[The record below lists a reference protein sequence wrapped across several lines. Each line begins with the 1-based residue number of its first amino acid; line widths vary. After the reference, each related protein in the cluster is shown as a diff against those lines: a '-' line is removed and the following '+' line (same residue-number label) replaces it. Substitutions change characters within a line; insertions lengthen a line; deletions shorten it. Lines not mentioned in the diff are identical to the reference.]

1 MKRYGMPYMG
11 SKNLIAEW
19 VVSQLRVADNLYDMF
34 AGGCA
39 ITHRAMMTK
48 KYKHYHINDVD
59 GGITQLFL
67 DAIAG
72 KFANETRWIDRETF
86 FERMDVE
93 PYIKCCWSFGS
104 DGRTYMYGRD
114 IEDYKKALHYAVVFG
129 DYEPMLQGYGID
141 LSEIGRIKDVRR
153 RRIAAGK
160 VISISD
166 KDKVRSECSLNHL
179 ENLER
184 LQGLQELIAL
194 QQYCNGDAITRYN
207 ASYEDIEIKPNSM
220 IYCDPPYYNTEGYNN
235 MTFDH
240 ERFYEWCERQ
250 IEPIMIS
257 EYWMPEDR
265 FVSIASRTKQCTLSA
280 TTNSK
285 VIENLYVPRHQ
296 LGMHTRQLSL
306 F

>member
-1 MKRYGMPYMG
+1 MG

-19 VVSQLRVADNLYDMF
+19 VVSHLCAADNFYDMF

-39 ITHRAMMTK
+39 ITHRAIMTR
-48 KYKHYHINDVD
+48 KYKHYYINDLD

-67 DAIAG
+67 DAMAG
-72 KFANETRWIDRETF
+72 RYADETRWISRDMF
-86 FERMDVE
+86 FDLIDKE
-93 PYIKCCWSFGS
+93 PCVKCCWSFGNN
-104 DGRTYMYGRD
+104 GKAYMYGRD
-114 IEDYKKALHYAVVFG
+114 IEEYRRALHYAVVHG

-141 LSEIGRIKDVRR
+141 LREICKIKDVRLR
-153 RRIAAGK
+153 YRSAGK
-160 VISISD
+160 VISNAG
-166 KDKVRSECSLNHL
+166 KDKARSECCLNHL

-220 IYCDPPYYNTEGYNN
+220 IYCDPPYYNTTGYNN
-235 MTFDH
+235 ITFDH

-250 IEPIMIS
+250 TEPIMIS
-257 EYWMPEDR
+257 EYWMPEER
-265 FVSIASRTKQCTLSA
+265 FECIASKKKKVLLSA
-280 TTNSK
+280 VSNS
-285 VIENLYVPRHQ
+285 IERNENLYIPRHQ
-296 LGMHTRQLSL
+296 LDMYTSQLSL

>member
-1 MKRYGMPYMG
+1 MPYMG

-296 LGMHTRQLSL
+296 LDMHTRQLSL

>member
-296 LGMHTRQLSL
+296 LDMHTRQLSL